1 MSRHGSAAHLKEM
14 HMEETRKPARKPRAA
29 AAPKPAARKAVATG
43 KTPARKSAGTQPR
56 PAGAAP
62 HSAEREDMVRMAAYF
77 RAERR
82 GFAPGYEWED
92 WLAAEAE
99 VSTLV
104 GFQPPPEPRK
114 TPARKPKAPKAG

>member
-1 MSRHGSAAHLKEM
+1 
-14 HMEETRKPARKPRAA
+14 MEETRKPARKPRVA
-29 AAPKPAARKAVATG
+29 AAPKPPAKKAAATG

-56 PAGAAP
+56 PAVAVP
-62 HSAEREDMVRMAAYF
+62 SSAEREEMVRTAAYF

-99 VSTLV
+99 VGTPA
-104 GFQPPPEPRK
+104 GTEPAPKPRK
-114 TPARKPKAPKAG
+114 APARKPRAG